1 MDTNEYGHTSP
12 HELILNTEQRMDLM
26 DLNLAFI
33 DRCITPPVRHE
44 IRRPPPCGLR
54 KLDARAINRL
64 AGGPFALFR
73 IDFLDRFAS
82 AEPSSVYRERGL
94 RDGSVL
100 VLLAATFC
108 RSIAGA
114 GSETSSLVL
123 GVDEAERRKLLACSI
138 NTLRAK
144 ERQGKLRLH
153 ANFLWT
159 PVFWHGLVKSARE
172 PGEFV
177 LKSTRLQGMQLLAAA
192 AGGLHTTSR

>member
-1 MDTNEYGHTSP
+1 MDTNEYRHAGRHKM
-12 HELILNTEQRMDLM
+12 ILQAEQSMDLL
-26 DLNLAFI
+26 DLNLAFL
-33 DRCITPPVRHE
+33 DRCITSPVRHE

-54 KLDARAINRL
+54 KLDARAIARL

-73 IDFLDRFAS
+73 VDFSDRLIS
-82 AEPSSVYRERGL
+82 AEPSSTYRERGM
-94 RDGSVL
+94 RDESVL

-108 RSIAGA
+108 RSLAGA

-123 GVDEAERRKLLACSI
+123 GLGGADRQKLLTCSI
-138 NTLRAK
+138 NMLRAQ

-159 PVFWHGLVKSARE
+159 PLYWHGLVRAARD

-177 LKSTRLQGMQLLAAA
+177 LKSTRLQGIQLLAAA
-192 AGGLHTTSR
+192 AGGLHTTGR

>member
-1 MDTNEYGHTSP
+1 MDTKEYDHMGR
-12 HELILNTEQRMDLM
+12 HERILKAEQCTDLM

-33 DRCITPPVRHE
+33 DRCISSAVRHE

-73 IDFLDRFAS
+73 VDFSDRLLS
-82 AEPSSVYRERGL
+82 AEPSSLYGERGM
-94 RDGSVL
+94 RDGSAL

-108 RSIAGA
+108 RSLAGA

-123 GVDEAERRKLLACSI
+123 GVGEAERQKLLACSI
-138 NTLRAK
+138 NMLRAQ
-144 ERQGKLRLH
+144 ECQGELRLR
-153 ANFLWT
+153 ANFLWA
-159 PVFWHGLVKSARE
+159 PLFWHGMVRAARD
-172 PGEFV
+172 PGDFV

-192 AGGLHTTSR
+192 AGGLHTTRR

>member
-1 MDTNEYGHTSP
+1 MDTKEYDHMGR
-12 HELILNTEQRMDLM
+12 HEMILKAEQCTDLM

-33 DRCITPPVRHE
+33 DRCISSPVRHE

-73 IDFLDRFAS
+73 IDFSDRLLS
-82 AEPSSVYRERGL
+82 AEPSSLYGERGM
-94 RDGSVL
+94 RDGSAL

-108 RSIAGA
+108 RSLAGA

-123 GVDEAERRKLLACSI
+123 GVGEAERQKLLACSI
-138 NTLRAK
+138 NMLRAQ
-144 ERQGKLRLH
+144 ECQGELRLR
-153 ANFLWT
+153 ANFLWA
-159 PVFWHGLVKSARE
+159 PLFWHGLVRAARD
-172 PGEFV
+172 PGDFV

-192 AGGLHTTSR
+192 AGGLHTTRR